1 MLTSYDFSQISS
13 SRGKMDWVLGSKL
26 ITMFSLWLRWPLA
39 APSQYLG
46 WQGQEAAPLPEDA
59 GLLQ

>member
-1 MLTSYDFSQISS
+1 
-13 SRGKMDWVLGSKL
+13 MDWVLGSKL